1 MMMTEVKNK
10 NVRSYF
16 SKCTNT
22 TSQKPLLLNSLV
34 NIIKSMKSENFDMKD
49 IQKDTSYHMI
59 PILFSTQEYFVS
71 HLNNESK
78 LSIIKIKYYSDLL
91 IYYICFIFYHSIEHT
106 HTEKNCHNLIT
117 EMDIWCDNL
126 KQNLEEAAKEK
137 RLNDFLV
144 SLSASLSMK
153 YITLFIHLS

>member
-1 MMMTEVKNK
+1 MMMTEVKSK

-78 LSIIKIKYYSDLL
+78 LSIIKIKYY
-91 IYYICFIFYHSIEHT
+91 IYYFCFIICIILYLLYFLSFYRIYS
-106 HTEKNCHNLIT
+106 
-117 EMDIWCDNL
+117 
-126 KQNLEEAAKEK
+126 
-137 RLNDFLV
+137 
-144 SLSASLSMK
+144 
-153 YITLFIHLS
+153 Y

>member
-1 MMMTEVKNK
+1 MMMTEVKTK

-16 SKCTNT
+16 SKCTNIA
-22 TSQKPLLLNSLV
+22 SQKTLLLNSLL

-91 IYYICFIFYHSIEHT
+91 ILYLYVYYIYFYRIYSYRQ
-106 HTEKNCHNLIT
+106 K
-117 EMDIWCDNL
+117 
-126 KQNLEEAAKEK
+126 
-137 RLNDFLV
+137 
-144 SLSASLSMK
+144 LS
-153 YITLFIHLS
+153 